1 MFEIDTGRP
10 QGNPQ
15 GIGKIDRA
23 QVIMDA
29 ALDSLQENPAQAD
42 IDAALTAIIISELQS
57 PKTAQTVRR
66 RLCQLWRIIAP
77 MAETSPDCFD
87 AILTEYA
94 AIIS

>member
-1 MFEIDTGRP
+1 MFEIDTGRTN
-10 QGNPQ
+10 GNPQ

-23 QVIMDA
+23 QIIMDA
-29 ALDSLQENPAQAD
+29 ALDSLAENPTQAE
-42 IDAALTAIIISELQS
+42 IDAALTALIIGELQS

-66 RLCQLWRIIAP
+66 KLCQLWRITAP

-87 AILTEYA
+87 AILTEYT